1 MSGNHNG
8 GFQAIQ
14 EYFQQ
19 KVCRF
24 CSRQFAQEGI
34 ELLRQEPG
42 VLVVRVTCSSCGNPL
57 GVAIVGTTPK
67 AQTNGGKSSQSFGEW
82 TKKDKNRLGK
92 LPKITYDDVL
102 EAHQFFQNLGS
113 DWTKHL
119 PCQN

>member
-1 MSGNHNG
+1 MSGDHQG

-24 CSRQFAQEGI
+24 CSRQYTDDGI

-42 VLVVRVTCSSCGNPL
+42 VLVVRVTCNHCGQPL

-67 AQTNGGKSSQSFGEW
+67 AQQTQKKRAFSEW
-82 TKKDKNRLGK
+82 TKKDRMRLEDK
-92 LPKITYDDVL
+92 PKITYDDVL
-102 EAHQFFQNLGS
+102 TAHQFFQNLGS
-113 DWTKHL
+113 DWSKYL
-119 PCQN
+119 PT

>member
-1 MSGNHNG
+1 MGGDHLG

-24 CSRQFAQEGI
+24 CSRKYEQEGI

-42 VLVVRVTCSSCGNPL
+42 VLVVRVSCSACGQPL

-67 AQTNGGKSSQSFGEW
+67 AESKKPRSYGEW
-82 TKKDKNRLGK
+82 TKKDRTRLSK

-102 EAHQFFQNLGS
+102 SAHQFFQNLGS
-113 DWTKHL
+113 DWSKHL
-119 PCQN
+119 PSTS